1 MIRGNK
7 AMKKLLAI
15 LICAI
20 MCVALLASCEHKHTY
35 GELTGY
41 EEGHCKPYTCGCP
54 YPIVLDDHIDADG
67 NDICD
72 ECGYK
77 AVLVYKL
84 NANESGYEL
93 DRVGVGYQGGDITI
107 PSEYKGLPVVEIG
120 YGAFKSEY
128 KLTSV
133 IIPDSVTL
141 ISDDAFENQTSL
153 TSVNVGKNVVTIG
166 VSAFEGCT
174 SLKTVV
180 IGDATEYIYASA
192 FEGCSALE
200 TVTLGKKVK
209 EITGSVF
216 ENCTSLKT
224 ITIPASIEKMGSWVF
239 NGNNMTDIYFGV
251 SAPGDNW
258 NEKWAEGLNESVN
271 IHWAEKET
279 CLEYKL
285 LGDGTYE
292 VKGIGTCTD
301 TEIVIPSEYQNR
313 KVTSIGYRAF
323 ANNSTITGVTIP
335 DSIKS
340 IGEEAFYKCTELTG
354 IVVPDSVTS
363 LGKSA
368 FYECTKLVSLTLGKG
383 IKTISASTFS
393 DCTALAS
400 IVIPDG
406 VTTIET
412 NAFNHCE
419 GAKSVTIPKSVTEIA
434 STAFSYTYSVESFIV
449 AEDNTSYIAIDGAL
463 FTKDKTKLHQYPLGS
478 TLKSFVLPDECTT
491 ITLAAMDSAKYVESI
506 TFGKNLA
513 TLEIAAIINCT
524 SLKEI
529 NVHEENASF
538 KAIDG
543 NLYSKDGKKLVQYAL
558 NKDETS
564 FTVPEGVE
572 IIGTCSMK
580 QASNLES
587 ITLPSSLKTIESSA
601 FFSCTSLKSL
611 DIPDGITVL
620 DSYIFAG
627 CTALESITIPS
638 SVERIKFLTIAYCEN
653 LKTINFEGT
662 QAQWDAIE
670 KDSQWAYEA
679 ADYNVICGNE

>member
-1 MIRGNK
+1 
-7 AMKKLLAI
+7 MKKILA
-15 LICAI
+15 LCLTVVL
-20 MCVALLASCEHKHTY
+20 CLCCLASCGSTHKENKWFSEEKLTECLVGDLPKIEKDY
-35 GELTGY
+35 VNQNGE
-41 EEGHCKPYTCGCP
+41 
-54 YPIVLDDHIDADG
+54 
-67 NDICD
+67 DIYVSFTD
-72 ECGYK
+72 SEFK
-77 AVLVYKL
+77 AYVKSVYDYL
-84 NANESGYEL
+84 CS
-93 DRVGVGYQGGDITI
+93 Q
-107 PSEYKGLPVVEIG
+107 EYKYLGTRGEQKNTLA
-120 YGAFKSEY
+120 GAFTTY
-128 KLTSV
+128 Y
-133 IIPDSVTL
+133 
-141 ISDDAFENQTSL
+141 FEP
-153 TSVNVGKNVVTIG
+153 
-166 VSAFEGCT
+166 
-174 SLKTVV
+174 
-180 IGDATEYIYASA
+180 ATE
-192 FEGCSALE
+192 LE
-200 TVTLGKKVK
+200 
-209 EITGSVF
+209 SF
-216 ENCTSLKT
+216 
-224 ITIPASIEKMGSWVF
+224 
-239 NGNNMTDIYFGV
+239 
-251 SAPGDNW
+251 W
-258 NEKWAEGLNESVN
+258 NEGDYIFVFSDGSTDENGDVEFIILVIYDVSTNTLEYGNKKFTYNTQISLRRGSEAPLSGFYVLKEEEHVPTESS
-271 IHWAEKET
+271 
-279 CLEYKL
+279 LEYKL
-285 LGDGTYE
+285 LSDGTYE
-292 VKGIGTCTD
+292 VKGIGACTD

-340 IGEEAFYKCTELTG
+340 IGEEAFYKCTELTS
-354 IVVPDSVTS
+354 ISIPDTVTS

-412 NAFNHCE
+412 NAFDHCE

-434 STAFSYTYSVESFIV
+434 SSAFSYTYSVESFTV
-449 AEDNTSYIAIDGAL
+449 AEDNASYTAIGGAL
-463 FTKDKTKLHQYPLGS
+463 FTKDKTKLLQYPLGS
-478 TLKSFVLPDECTT
+478 TKKSFVLPDECTT
-491 ITLAAMDSAKYVESI
+491 ITLAAMDSTKYVESI

-529 NVHEENASF
+529 NVHEDNASF

-558 NKDETS
+558 GKDETS
-564 FTVPEGVE
+564 FTVPDGVE

-580 QASNLES
+580 QASKLES

-601 FFSCTSLKSL
+601 FFGCTSLKSL

-627 CTALESITIPS
+627 CTVLESITIPS

-653 LKTINFEGT
+653 LKTINFAGT

-679 ADYNVICGNE
+679 TDYNVICGNE

>member
-7 AMKKLLAI
+7 AMKKLFAI

-20 MCVALLASCEHKHTY
+20 MCITFLASCNSLKHEHTY
-35 GELTGY
+35 GDWISSED
-41 EEGHCKPYTCGCP
+41 GHFHPYTCGCP
-54 YPIVLDDHIDADG
+54 QEESYNLHIDGNEDG
-67 NDICD
+67 LCD

-77 AVLVYKL
+77 M
-84 NANESGYEL
+84 
-93 DRVGVGYQGGDITI
+93 
-107 PSEYKGLPVVEIG
+107 
-120 YGAFKSEY
+120 
-128 KLTSV
+128 
-133 IIPDSVTL
+133 
-141 ISDDAFENQTSL
+141 
-153 TSVNVGKNVVTIG
+153 SVN
-166 VSAFEGCT
+166 
-174 SLKTVV
+174 
-180 IGDATEYIYASA
+180 TES
-192 FEGCSALE
+192 S
-200 TVTLGKKVK
+200 
-209 EITGSVF
+209 
-216 ENCTSLKT
+216 
-224 ITIPASIEKMGSWVF
+224 
-239 NGNNMTDIYFGV
+239 
-251 SAPGDNW
+251 
-258 NEKWAEGLNESVN
+258 
-271 IHWAEKET
+271 
-279 CLEYKL
+279 LEYKL

-340 IGEEAFYKCTELTG
+340 IGEEAFYECTELTG
-354 IVVPDSVTS
+354 IVIPDSVTN

-383 IKTISASTFS
+383 IKTISANTFS
-393 DCTALAS
+393 DCTALAT

-412 NAFNHCE
+412 NAFDHCE

-491 ITLAAMDSAKYVESI
+491 ITLAAMDSAKYIESI

-529 NVHEENASF
+529 NVHADNASF

-564 FTVPEGVE
+564 FAVPEGVE